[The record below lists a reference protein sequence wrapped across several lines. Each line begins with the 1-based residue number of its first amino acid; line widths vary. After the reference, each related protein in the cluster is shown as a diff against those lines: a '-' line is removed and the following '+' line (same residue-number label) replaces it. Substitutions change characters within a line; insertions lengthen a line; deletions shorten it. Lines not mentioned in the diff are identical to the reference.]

1 LFHSPSNNG
10 IEAENDKEEQSIFP
24 IEMSQTITVEGMTC
38 EHCEQTVEEALEDV
52 GGVTAAT
59 ADRETESATIE
70 GSAQTDALVSAVTEA
85 GYDASA

>member
-1 LFHSPSNNG
+1 
-10 IEAENDKEEQSIFP
+10 
-24 IEMSQTITVEGMTC
+24 MSQTIAVEGMTC

-59 ADRETESATIE
+59 ADREAESATVE
-70 GSAQTDALVSAVTEA
+70 GSTETDALVSAVTEA